1 MISEALFPKHIFNLQ
16 EDNIRRNLIILSCV
30 TICVWYLQTLWKKR
44 NLYFRSWS
52 VPGPLA
58 LPIIGSTYILLGTP
72 VSEALEVIHGLTMKY
87 PKIIKIWFGSK
98 LMYIVH
104 DPVYIEKI
112 LNSPNAAAKDE
123 IFYTKLND
131 IFRDSLVIAK
141 VHTWRKNRKL
151 ISPSFNQRVLD
162 TFVEVFAEQ
171 SEIFVEELKKRV
183 GQKNLDIYLLTTR
196 CTLDII
202 CRKIHLCFVLLTY

>member
-72 VSEALEVIHGLTMKY
+72 VSGTVNMTCVREYSQVSGR
-87 PKIIKIWFGSK
+87 
-98 LMYIVH
+98 
-104 DPVYIEKI
+104 
-112 LNSPNAAAKDE
+112 
-123 IFYTKLND
+123 
-131 IFRDSLVIAK
+131 FRS
-141 VHTWRKNRKL
+141 R
-151 ISPSFNQRVLD
+151 
-162 TFVEVFAEQ
+162 
-171 SEIFVEELKKRV
+171 
-183 GQKNLDIYLLTTR
+183 DIYL
-196 CTLDII
+196 
-202 CRKIHLCFVLLTY
+202 